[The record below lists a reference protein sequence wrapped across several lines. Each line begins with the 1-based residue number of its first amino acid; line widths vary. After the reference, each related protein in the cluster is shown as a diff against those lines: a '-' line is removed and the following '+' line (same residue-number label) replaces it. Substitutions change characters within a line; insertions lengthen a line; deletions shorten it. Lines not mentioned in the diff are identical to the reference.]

1 MGVTKEFFTESHLT
15 YTKINTLYK
24 RNEKG
29 MIMLGDF
36 SRPEFEYLYNVKWK
50 AFEKVDGTN
59 MSYYWDGHNMQIHG
73 KSENASI
80 PSRLL
85 TVMESLLNEDKLRE
99 VFPIKYDENGNEVPF
114 MVRIYGEGY
123 GVGIQKCGGSYIQ
136 KNNHFR
142 VFDIKIN
149 DFWLEWDNVLDIC
162 SKLGLD
168 VVQSYGEMTLAEA
181 EEFVKNGFFSPIAEN
196 KELKA
201 EGLVLRPLVQFTNRM
216 GERVMVKIKTCDY
229 KK

>member
-1 MGVTKEFFTESHLT
+1 MVTNDFFKECHQT
-15 YTKINTLYK
+15 YTKIQTLYK
-24 RNEKG
+24 RDTKG
-29 MIMLGDF
+29 NIIIGDF
-36 SRPEFEYLYNVKWK
+36 SRPEFAYLYDVKWK

-80 PSRLL
+80 HSCLL
-85 TVMESLLNEDKLRE
+85 TVMEGLLNEDKLRE
-99 VFPIKYDENGNEVPF
+99 VFPIKYDENGNEIPF

-136 KNNHFR
+136 KTNHFR

-149 DFWLEWDNVLDIC
+149 GFWLEWDNVLDIC

-168 VVQSYGEMTLAEA
+168 VVHSYGEMTLGEA
-181 EEFVKNGFFSPIAEN
+181 EEFVKNGFFSPISEN

-201 EGLVLRPLVQFTNRM
+201 EGLVLRPLVQFTNRL
-216 GERVMVKIKTCDY
+216 GERVIVKIKTCDY

>member
-24 RNEKG
+24 RDEKG
-29 MIMLGDF
+29 KIMLGDF
-36 SRPEFEYLYNVKWK
+36 SRPEFAYLYNVKWK

-80 PSRLL
+80 SSRLL
-85 TVMESLLNEDKLRE
+85 TVMEGLLNEDKLRE

-168 VVQSYGEMTLAEA
+168 VVYDYGEMTLAEA

>member
-1 MGVTKEFFTESHLT
+1 MGVTKEFFTESHRT

-29 MIMLGDF
+29 KIMLGDF
-36 SRPEFEYLYNVKWK
+36 SRPEFAYLYNVKWK

-73 KSENASI
+73 KSDNASI

-85 TVMESLLNEDKLRE
+85 TAMEGLLNEDKLRE

-168 VVQSYGEMTLAEA
+168 VVYDYGEMTLAEA

-196 KELKA
+196 TELRA
-201 EGLVLRPLVQFTNRM
+201 EGLVLRPLVQFTNRL
-216 GERVMVKIKTCDY
+216 GERVIVKIKTCDY
-229 KK
+229 K

>member
-24 RNEKG
+24 RDEKG
-29 MIMLGDF
+29 KIMMGDF
-36 SRPEFEYLYNVKWK
+36 SRPEFEYLYNVKWR
-50 AFEKVDGTN
+50 AFEKVDGTC

-85 TVMESLLNEDKLRE
+85 TVMEGLLNEDKLRE

>member
-85 TVMESLLNEDKLRE
+85 TVMEGLLNEDKLRE

-201 EGLVLRPLVQFTNRM
+201 EGLVLRPLVQFTNRL
-216 GERVMVKIKTCDY
+216 GERVIVKIKTCDY

>member
-1 MGVTKEFFTESHLT
+1 MDFKAVHKT
-15 YTKINTLYK
+15 YTKINTIFK
-24 RNEKG
+24 RDTKG
-29 MIMLGDF
+29 NIMIGDF
-36 SRPEFEYLYNVKWK
+36 SRPEFEYLYNVKWL
-50 AFEKVDGTN
+50 ATEKIDGTC

-73 KSENASI
+73 KSENALIS
-80 PSRLL
+80 SRLL
-85 TVMESLLNEDKLRE
+85 TVMEGLLNEDKLRE

-149 DFWLEWDNVLDIC
+149 DFWLEWDNVLDIAN
-162 SKLGLD
+162 KLGLD
-168 VVQSYGEMTLAEA
+168 VVESYGEMTLAEA

-201 EGLVLRPLVQFTNRM
+201 EGLVLRPLVQFTNRL
-216 GERVMVKIKTCDY
+216 GERVIVKIKTCDY
-229 KK
+229 K

>member
-1 MGVTKEFFTESHLT
+1 MVTKDFFVESHQT

-24 RNEKG
+24 RDTKG
-29 MIMLGDF
+29 NIMLGDF
-36 SRPEFEYLYNVKWK
+36 SRPEFAYLYDVKWK

-59 MSYYWDGHNMQIHG
+59 MSFYWDGHNMQIHG
-73 KSENASI
+73 KSANASI

-85 TVMESLLNEDKLRE
+85 SVMENLLTEEKLRE

-136 KNNHFR
+136 NNNHFR

-149 DFWLEWDNVLDIC
+149 EFWLEWENVLDIA

-168 VVQSYGEMTLAEA
+168 VVHSYGEMTLAEA
-181 EEFVKNGFFSPIAEN
+181 EEMVKNGFISPISEN
-196 KELKA
+196 RELKA
-201 EGLVLRPLVQFTNRM
+201 EGLVLRPLIQFTNRM

-229 KK
+229 K

>member
-85 TVMESLLNEDKLRE
+85 TVMEGLLNEDKLRE

-229 KK
+229 K

>member
-229 KK
+229 K

>member
-85 TVMESLLNEDKLRE
+85 TVMEGLLNEDKLRE

-201 EGLVLRPLVQFTNRM
+201 EGLVLRPLVQFTNRL
-216 GERVMVKIKTCDY
+216 GERVIVKIKTCDY
-229 KK
+229 K